1 MKGDFLTY
9 IGGAKSKHLTLGK
22 TYRTTVDR
30 PNLSNKI
37 AVIADNNKR
46 LVTNFEYFVKL
57 NENDMKKGQ
66 LKQESVKILKQVATH
81 IEDSRNDYDS
91 EDLKALM
98 SEALAYYNLYLL
110 KKSNRRVEAH
120 KLESMIVPKWEE
132 GLRAEIREY
141 FDEA

>member
-1 MKGDFLTY
+1 
-9 IGGAKSKHLTLGK
+9 
-22 TYRTTVDR
+22 
-30 PNLSNKI
+30 
-37 AVIADNNKR
+37 
-46 LVTNFEYFVKL
+46 
-57 NENDMKKGQ
+57 MKKGQ

-81 IEDSRNDYDS
+81 IENSRNDYDS